1 MRNQFLRGGLSG
13 LLMAGLSVGS
23 AHAKNKEKTPVL
35 KDQYVQVSGLRMHCV
50 TAGKGPLI
58 LFLHGFPEFWYE
70 WKNQLTEFG
79 KDHLAVA
86 PDLRG
91 YNLSDK
97 PNSEEQYRMSYLVDD
112 VLSLA
117 DHFSHGK
124 KFVLVAHDWGGAVAW
139 AFAIAHPEL
148 LDKLVIVNAPHP
160 GVFGRLLAT
169 DPKQQQASQ
178 YMLMFRSPQAE
189 QTLSANNYTPL
200 VNAVLGAG
208 LQNGVFT
215 EEDKQAYIQAWSQ
228 PGALTGGLNY
238 YRANA
243 VGPPPPGQATEGK
256 QTSSGNFALDPSRLT
271 VKVPTLVIWGEKDTA
286 LLTGN
291 LDGLDQFVPQ
301 VTIKR
306 IPEGTHWV
314 IHEKRAEVNGYIR
327 EFIR

>member
-1 MRNQFLRGGLSG
+1 MRNRFLRSG
-13 LLMAGLSVGS
+13 LAGLLIAALSQSS
-23 AHAKNKEKTPVL
+23 ALAKTKEKKQVF

-79 KDHLAVA
+79 QDHLAVA
-86 PDLRG
+86 PDMRG

-124 KFVLVAHDWGGAVAW
+124 KFILVAHDWGGAVAW
-139 AFAIAHPEL
+139 AFAIAHPDRLE
-148 LDKLVIVNAPHP
+148 KLVIINAPHP
-160 GVFGRLLAT
+160 GVFGRLLMS

-200 VNAVLGAG
+200 VTAVLGAG
-208 LQNGVFT
+208 LKGGVFT
-215 EEDKQAYIQAWSQ
+215 EDDKQAYIKAWSQ

-238 YRANA
+238 YRANQ
-243 VGPPPPGQATEGK
+243 VGPPPPGPDGDTK
-256 QTSSGNFALDPSRLT
+256 QPPSSRPGMDLSALI

-291 LDGLDQFVPQ
+291 LDGLEQFVPQ
-301 VTIKR
+301 LTVKG
-306 IPEGTHWV
+306 IPDGTHWV
-314 IHEKRAEVNGYIR
+314 IHEKPAEVNGYIR
-327 EFIR
+327 DFIR

>member
-1 MRNQFLRGGLSG
+1 M
-13 LLMAGLSVGS
+13 
-23 AHAKNKEKTPVL
+23 L
-35 KDQYVQVSGLRMHCV
+35 KDHYVQVNGVKLHVV

-70 WKNQLTEFG
+70 WKDQLSEFG

-86 PDLRG
+86 PDMRG

-97 PNSEEQYRMSYLVDD
+97 PEALDQYKINILVED
-112 VLSLA
+112 VRALA
-117 DHFSHGK
+117 DHYSHQK

-139 AFAIAHPEL
+139 AFAIQHPEM

-169 DPKQQQASQ
+169 DPAQQKASQ

-189 QTLSANNYTPL
+189 QTLTADNYSFL
-200 VNAVLGAG
+200 VNGVLGVG
-208 LQNGVFT
+208 VRNGVFT
-215 EEDKQAYIQAWSQ
+215 EEDKQAYIKAWSQ

-243 VGPPPPGQATEGK
+243 VGPPVPGQPAA
-256 QTSSGNFALDPSRLT
+256 SPRDASAAPNLDALL

-286 LLTGN
+286 LLTQN
-291 LDGLDQFVPQ
+291 LDGLDKFVPQ
-301 VTIKR
+301 LTVKR
-306 IPEGTHWV
+306 VPDGSHWV
-314 IHEKRAEVNGYIR
+314 IHEKRDEVNAAIR
-327 EFIR
+327 DFIK